1 MSLGLAT
8 NTAMG
13 GIRMTALGTRLV
25 AENLANAEVDG
36 YGVRSLV
43 PTSLLVKG
51 RNMPVQREG
60 NPAVL
65 GAARTADSTHLYT
78 ETRHSGIVELERAF
92 GLPGESGSFNSLVTQ
107 LDSSLRKAASM
118 PDSEAA
124 LHSVAQDAGRL
135 VVKFNTT
142 ENAIQSLRQ
151 QADDAV
157 AVDINTLNG
166 SLDRVAALN
175 VQIQRQSLLGG
186 NTHGLMDE
194 RQRVTSEIARII
206 PITEFP
212 RDNGRIMLLAA
223 NGQVIADLTHAEF
236 GFTPSKSLIAGDSL
250 ANGAASP
257 VSFDGRPLA
266 ADSPVLASGRMGA
279 NLALR
284 DEIAPRAQTRLDT
297 LAHDILKRFS
307 GPDADASLAPN
318 ALGVFTLDGT
328 AALPAMAD
336 GLAGRIQLSGR
347 INPDTGAGLWRLRS
361 GLNAAAPGPSL
372 DPTNLNTL
380 LAALETAT
388 SLQPGTPTRA
398 YSDHVATQTSV
409 LATDRLGEESNL
421 AFTTAQHTALQEE
434 LAAQGVDTDAQM
446 QNLLTLERAY
456 AANARV
462 LSAIDQMMR
471 NLLEI

>member
-1 MSLGLAT
+1 MSLGIAT

-43 PTSLLVKG
+43 PSSLLVNN
-51 RNMPVQREG
+51 RNMPIQREV
-60 NPAVL
+60 NPVVL
-65 GAARTADSTHLYT
+65 GAARRAESAHLHT
-78 ETRHSGIVELERAF
+78 EIRHAGMVDLERTF
-92 GLPGESGSFNSLVTQ
+92 GLPGESGSLNSLVTQ
-107 LDSSLRKAASM
+107 LDSSLRQAASM
-118 PDSEAA
+118 PDSDAA

-135 VVKFNTT
+135 VAKFNAT
-142 ENAIQSLRQ
+142 ESAIQSLRQ

-157 AVDINTLNG
+157 AVDINMLNS

-175 VQIQRQSLLGG
+175 VEIQRQTLLGG

-206 PITEFP
+206 PITEIP
-212 RDNGRIMLLAA
+212 RDNDRIMLLAA
-223 NGQVIADLTHAEF
+223 NGQILADLTHAEF
-236 GFTPSKSLIAGDSL
+236 GFTPSIGLVAGASLS
-250 ANGAASP
+250 NGAASP
-257 VSFDGRPLA
+257 VSLDGRPLA
-266 ADSPVLASGRMGA
+266 ADSPVLGSGRVGA
-279 NLALR
+279 NLAIR

-297 LAHDILKRFS
+297 LAYDLLKRFS

-318 ALGVFTLDGT
+318 ALGMFTLDGVT
-328 AALPAMAD
+328 TLPAMAD
-336 GLAGRIQLSGR
+336 GLAGRMQLSAR
-347 INPDTGAGLWRLRS
+347 INPDTGEGLWRLRS

-372 DPTNLNTL
+372 DPANLNTL
-380 LAALETAT
+380 SAVLEKAT
-388 SLQPGTPTRA
+388 SLQSGTPARA
-398 YSDHVATQTSV
+398 YSDHVASQVSA
-409 LATDRLGEESNL
+409 LATARLGEESSL
-421 AFTTAQHTALQEE
+421 TFTMAQHAALQEE
-434 LAAQGVDTDAQM
+434 LAAQGVDTDRQM